1 MWSKKFNNKNY
12 NIGICWKAGKKNDLY
27 KSEFAA
33 ERSFELDQLSK
44 IMSLNKVE
52 LINLQKE
59 HEEDQKNIYYDKIT
73 IFKGMDS
80 VQPFLDTAAIIMNCN
95 LIITCDTSIAHL
107 AGTMGKKTFLLL
119 NYNNDW
125 RWGVDKDYCS
135 WYKTVKL
142 FRQTA
147 SKSWN
152 EPFNQIYDN
161 IKTLL

>member
-1 MWSKKFNNKNY
+1 MPSSFEELLETFET
-12 NIGICWKAGKKNDLY
+12 KKNKLKSTHPLRILDNEPKIPQITPATKRFLKAKSLLY
-27 KSEFAA
+27 I
-33 ERSFELDQLSK
+33 L
-44 IMSLNKVE
+44 
-52 LINLQKE
+52 KE
-59 HEEDQKNIYYDKIT
+59 DHKNIYYNKIT
-73 IFKGMDS
+73 IFKEMDIA
-80 VQPFLDTAAIIMNCN
+80 QPFLDTAAIIMNCD

-152 EPFNQIYDN
+152 EPFNQVYDN
-161 IKTLL
+161 IKILL